1 MIPNDNQYHDQAA
14 RNANDAVSLL
24 QTTEGPMQEF
34 VNKLYRIRNLTEQF
48 INSAT
53 SIVDRAVNEA
63 VQQLILQLNIFAN
76 ETTDGDMKMLNTTD
90 GYSTTYSIRDDVVLV
105 SVLPVRSTDLG
116 ISSKFSTIMDESDSN
131 FASRLCTQ
139 FASIISRST
148 LFK

>member
-90 GYSTTYSIRDDVVLV
+90 GYSTT
-105 SVLPVRSTDLG
+105 
-116 ISSKFSTIMDESDSN
+116 
-131 FASRLCTQ
+131 
-139 FASIISRST
+139 
-148 LFK
+148 